1 MKQKVLL
8 CTDPRL
14 QLFSWS
20 KWVMDSSQWII
31 DQGIEQE
38 DAEAEIS
45 AVPRQCLSALKG
57 S

>member
-1 MKQKVLL
+1 
-8 CTDPRL
+8 
-14 QLFSWS
+14 
-20 KWVMDSSQWII
+20 MDSSQWII